1 MPPPATRMAEPLYK
15 KPFLKSVTESG
26 MTPALTGSLPSSA
39 TKVQTQKIPVLVILT
54 LVFPPP
60 SPCLALPSP
69 FPPRPPVLCGKISQY
84 LVVCS
89 PGHHQV
95 FDYYF
100 GLNLWN
106 CIKRYIACSL
116 LDFHGYATHS
126 LWNTECPAISL
137 FVAFYIL

>member
-26 MTPALTGSLPSSA
+26 MTPALTGTLPSSA
-39 TKVQTQKIPVLVILT
+39 TKSAQKIPVLLILT

-60 SPCLALPSP
+60 SPCHALPSP

-95 FDYYF
+95 FDYIF
-100 GLNLWN
+100 GSNLWN
-106 CIKRYIACSL
+106 CIQRYFACSL
-116 LDFHGYATHS
+116 LDFHDYATH
-126 LWNTECPAISL
+126 TECPAISL
-137 FVAFYIL
+137 FVAFYI